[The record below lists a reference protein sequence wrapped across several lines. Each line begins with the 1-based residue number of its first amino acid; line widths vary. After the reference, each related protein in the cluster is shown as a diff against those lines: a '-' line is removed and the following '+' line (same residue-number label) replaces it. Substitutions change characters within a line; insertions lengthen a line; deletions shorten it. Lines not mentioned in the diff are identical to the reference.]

1 LDRKLIEKI
10 IGKNNYV
17 SLNDEIYILREI
29 TNIMRRNI
37 QNNLVFRDEF
47 INEVNTKTLRSKSI
61 VKEIIEVLENDSFV
75 IGYTNSKSYLLKYLK
90 NINNNLEGIIKS
102 TNPFNYDE
110 LIIYANS
117 LIDLILIF

>member
-10 IGKNNYV
+10 IGKNNYI

-37 QNNLVFRDEF
+37 QNNLVFTDEL
-47 INEVNTKTLRSKSI
+47 INEVNIKTLRSKSI

-90 NINNNLEGIIKS
+90 NINNNLEGILKS